1 MAHVLM
7 KIPVTLTLTGPIL
20 TAGSTHIGWGL
31 DTSFYRDWQGNL
43 ALPGS
48 LIRGK
53 LRQALENICEIIG
66 SPEKTADQWFGEES
80 RDDHEKTESYAPR
93 RGLLKISDF
102 TYKEENSGTA
112 PHPPRTRIRIE
123 PEIGVVEHGALFMS
137 ESPFAAGQETH
148 WNGEIEF
155 FVSSKRKDEY
165 IRQIRQ
171 AFHFITAIGAEKTA
185 GYGRLKKI
193 VFGTPEEISPKGE
206 CSNEETPEG
215 FSLSIIPKE
224 PLIIGGPRQTDNIFR
239 SEKIIPGTVLKGSFA
254 AGLNRIAGSEPDKD
268 ISEENQAV
276 VKLYP
281 QLAKHFTDIRFL
293 HAVPSLI
300 QHERPETIPLSVV
313 SYDGKYE
320 DIAFKES
327 EKIYANGSA
336 PVSFQID
343 WKGEPKNLLDKYKL
357 PELEYYPITRTAI
370 DDETLKADESRLYSF
385 FMIKPL
391 TSDGEQVYW
400 NSEIR
405 FPRGLTSEE
414 KAKLAAEFTQAMP
427 LALRYM
433 GKRQQVVETLCDAI
447 RQDESSDQTGSH
459 TFAVVLQTPAI
470 MLHPQKLMSKTDNPL
485 FDDHEQLRNAYA
497 DYWREMFEECAELKT
512 FFASQKLQGGYPG
525 MRFMKDHYRPFYLTS
540 AGTTFV
546 FTMANEKGEKVWDIL
561 KEQRRTG
568 LKLPEWAVADE
579 WYGKTS
585 WKRCPFVP
593 ENGYGEIRILPGSD

>member
-7 KIPVTLTLTGPIL
+7 KIPVTMTLTGPVL
-20 TAGSTHIGWGL
+20 TAGSTHTGWGL

-53 LRQALENICEIIG
+53 LREALENTCEIIG
-66 SPEKTADQWFGEES
+66 SPERTVNQWFGEES

-93 RGLLKISDF
+93 RGLLKVSDF
-102 TYKEENSGTA
+102 TYTGENSGTT
-112 PHPPRTRIRIE
+112 PHPLRTRIRIE

-155 FVSSKRKDEY
+155 FVSSKKKDEY

-171 AFHFITAIGAEKTA
+171 AFHFITTIGAEKTA

-193 VFGTPEEISPKGE
+193 AFGTSEEISPKE
-206 CSNEETPEG
+206 KCSDKEAPEG
-215 FSLSIIPKE
+215 FRVSIIPRE
-224 PLIIGGPRQTDNIFR
+224 PLIIGGPRQTDNIFK

-254 AGLNRIAGSEPDKD
+254 AGLNRIAGSEPGKD

-293 HAVPSLI
+293 HAVPGLNLF
-300 QHERPETIPLSVV
+300 ERPETIPLSVV
-313 SYDGKYE
+313 SYAGKYE
-320 DIAFKES
+320 DIAFKDP

-343 WKGEPKNLLDKYKL
+343 WKGEPENLPKQYKL
-357 PELEYYPITRTAI
+357 PKLGYYPVTRTAI

-391 TSDGEQVYW
+391 TYDGEKVYW

-405 FPRGLTSEE
+405 FPRELTSEE
-414 KAKLAAEFTQAMP
+414 KAKLAAEITQAMP
-427 LALRYM
+427 LALRYT

-447 RQDESSDQTGSH
+447 QQDKSSNQTDSH

-470 MLHPQKLMSKTDNPL
+470 MLHPQELMTKTDNLL
-485 FDDHEQLRNAYA
+485 FDGHEQLRKAYA
-497 DYWREMFEECAELKT
+497 DYWKGMFKECAELKT
-512 FFASQKLQGGYPG
+512 FFASQELQGGYPG
-525 MRFMKDHYRPFYLTS
+525 MRFMKEHYRPFYLTS
-540 AGTTFV
+540 KGSTFV
-546 FTMANEKGEKVWDIL
+546 FTVVSEKVWDIL
-561 KEQRRTG
+561 HEPRRTG
-568 LKLPEWAVADE
+568 LKLPKWAVADE
-579 WYGKTS
+579 WYGKAS

-593 ENGYGEIRILPGSD
+593 ENGYGEIRILPRM